1 MTWTIADGPPGIEVP
16 HVWNTLFTLND
27 LSVKPHVKI
36 DKITGGYS
44 FADLDDDR
52 DANTGRRGETPR
64 PAYARGLTEVY
75 ECTLRAKTLQ
85 SMRNFGSQ
93 MRGAFRDR
101 NNEGQMLLNGVDLD
115 WFFNA
120 RVMDLQW
127 DDEQFTGWT
136 AVYPFQRKLTLSLR
150 LSDARKYALPLFDDH
165 AAGHASTTSAVYTNE
180 GDTDTD
186 PIFTVVVAGA
196 GTQVT
201 LENLSMATSNGTAR
215 LRFNGVPAGTMTVNF
230 KARTATMADGTD
242 VTNLMDIAYSQW
254 WDELIEGMHS
264 GNNNLKVTG
273 GTWGVSF
280 YHASE

>member
-1 MTWTIADGPPGIEVP
+1 MTWLIADGPPGIDVP
-16 HVWNTLFTLND
+16 HIWNSSFTLND

-64 PAYARGLTEVY
+64 PAYARGVTKVY
-75 ECTLRAKTLQ
+75 ECTVRAKTLQ
-85 SMRNFGSQ
+85 SMRNLATQ
-93 MRGAFRDR
+93 VRGAFRDR
-101 NNEGQMLLNGVDLD
+101 NNEGQMLLNGADVD

-120 RVMDLQW
+120 RVLDFSM

-136 AVYPFQRKLTLSLR
+136 FVYPFQRKFTLSLR
-150 LSDARKYALPLFDDH
+150 LSDARTYALPQVDDH
-165 AAGHASTTSAVYTNE
+165 AAGHADGSAVVYTNE

-186 PIFTVVVAGA
+186 PTFTVATAAGA
-196 GTQVT
+196 TVT

-215 LRFNGVPAGTMTVNF
+215 LRFTNLPAGTLTVNF
-230 KARTATMADGTD
+230 KNRTATMQDGTD
-242 VTNLMDIAYSQW
+242 VMNKWDIAYSQW

-264 GNNNLKVTG
+264 GNNNLRVTG
-273 GTWGVSF
+273 GAWGVSY